1 MHAHSSHW
9 YVVLLLDCT
18 FLSPQTKEF
27 ASCIASESST
37 ETSNLRTSSLRRLT
51 QTRYVLMYELSLGA
65 RPLYQT
71 LVQVS
76 GFKTSMNY
84 KIRDILKVSGPQSL
98 SLHNIYPPLRRCG
111 SLIVHTFAH
120 LFSLI
125 SQVVYK
131 LTDFGYAK
139 SYDKSSVCTSLV
151 GTVQY
156 VVRVCMVNRVL
167 RLFPAL

>member
-1 MHAHSSHW
+1 
-9 YVVLLLDCT
+9 
-18 FLSPQTKEF
+18 
-27 ASCIASESST
+27 
-37 ETSNLRTSSLRRLT
+37 
-51 QTRYVLMYELSLGA
+51 MYELSLGTG
-65 RPLYQT
+65 PLYQP
-71 LVQVS
+71 LVQGS
-76 GFKTSMNY
+76 GFDASMNY

-111 SLIVHTFAH
+111 SLVVHIFIH

-151 GTVQY
+151 DTVQY
-156 VVRVCMVNRVL
+156 VVSVCVRHWW
-167 RLFPAL
+167 AQCSTW

>member
-1 MHAHSSHW
+1 MHPHSSHW

-27 ASCIASESST
+27 ASCTASESST

-51 QTRYVLMYELSLGA
+51 QTKYVLTYELSLRT
-65 RPLYQT
+65 RPLYQP

-98 SLHNIYPPLRRCG
+98 SLHNIYPPCG
-111 SLIVHTFAH
+111 SLVVHTFAH
-120 LFSLI
+120 LFPLI

-139 SYDKSSVCTSLV
+139 SYDKSSMCTSLV

-156 VVRVCMVNRVL
+156 VVSVCVRHWW
-167 RLFPAL
+167 AQC

>member
-27 ASCIASESST
+27 ASCTASASST
-37 ETSNLRTSSLRRLT
+37 ETSNPRTSSLRRLT
-51 QTRYVLMYELSLGA
+51 QTRYVLMYELSLGT

-71 LVQVS
+71 LVQGS
-76 GFKTSMNY
+76 GFETSMNY

-120 LFSLI
+120 LFPLI